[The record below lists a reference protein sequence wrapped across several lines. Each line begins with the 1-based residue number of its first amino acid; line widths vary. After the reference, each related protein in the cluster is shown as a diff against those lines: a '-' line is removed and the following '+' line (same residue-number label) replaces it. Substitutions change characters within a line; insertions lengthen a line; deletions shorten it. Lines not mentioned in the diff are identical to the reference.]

1 MQDYVVIDLEM
12 TGLNVK
18 TDHILEVGAVKVRNH
33 HAVDQFGAIL
43 RQNLKIPEKVT
54 ELTGITETMVQEG
67 AEKENAMK
75 QFFEFIGD
83 DIIVG
88 QNVIFDYSFLKQ
100 WAVNYNMPLE
110 RNAVDTLKLARKF
123 LPREQK
129 KDLESLCA
137 YFGVKREN
145 AHRAFHD
152 AYETWQVYEALR
164 ERYEEEHAEDFLPK
178 PLLYKV
184 KKQTPATARQM
195 KYLREYAAHY
205 QIKLP
210 DDLAEMTRSEASR
223 LTDQLIARHGKL
235 QRKKS
240 DFNG

>member
-43 RQNLKIPEKVT
+43 RQNIKIPEKVT

-205 QIKLP
+205 QIKLQ